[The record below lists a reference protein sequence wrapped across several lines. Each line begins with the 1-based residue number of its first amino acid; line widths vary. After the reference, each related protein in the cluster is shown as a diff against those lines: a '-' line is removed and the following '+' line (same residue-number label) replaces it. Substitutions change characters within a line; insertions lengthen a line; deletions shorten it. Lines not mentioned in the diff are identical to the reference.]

1 MTPTLFRL
9 AMVVFATC
17 AVAASAVAQSPLPA
31 PPPPGEP
38 QDVLVLGRISDD
50 PKQHYEALRP
60 LLDYV
65 VPRMRDV
72 GIREGRILMARD
84 AQQMVS
90 YLRRRRVDW
99 ITETPA
105 MAVDY
110 RNRAGAHIMLATERG
125 GGLLYHTVFFARRD
139 SGITNLTDLA
149 GHAIAFQNPYST
161 SSYVSPAAELLVAG
175 LKLDLLLSP
184 MDKPDAGRVG
194 YVFARSESNISTWV
208 HKRLVD
214 AGAFSNLD
222 WNDLSSLPESFR
234 QDLTVI
240 HETAPYPRAV
250 EVVRP
255 DMDPAVR
262 NRLREILLAAG
273 DDPAAREPLRRFF
286 GTSRFVPLDGQ
297 AEASLQRLQDGMTI
311 VRREL
316 E

>member
-1 MTPTLFRL
+1 MTPTLYRI
-9 AMVVFATC
+9 AMVVLAAC
-17 AVAASAVAQSPLPA
+17 AIVAPAAAQSPPPP

-38 QDVLVLGRISDD
+38 QSVLVLGRISDD

-65 VPRMRDV
+65 VPRMRGV

-84 AQQMVS
+84 AQQMIS

-110 RNRAGAHIMLATERG
+110 RDRAGAKIMLATERG

-139 SGITNLTDLA
+139 SGIASLRDLA

-161 SSYVSPAAELLVAG
+161 SSYVSPASELIDAG

-194 YVFARSESNISTWV
+194 YLFARSESNISTWV

-222 WNDLSSLPESFR
+222 WNDLSRLPESFR

-240 HETAPYPRAV
+240 HETEPYPRAV

-255 DMDPAVR
+255 DMDPKVQA
-262 NRLREILLAAG
+262 RLREILLAAA
-273 DDPAAREPLRRFF
+273 DDPAAREPMRRFF
-286 GTSRFVPLDGQ
+286 GTSRFVPVDGE
-297 AEASLQRLQDGMTI
+297 AEAALRRLQAGMAN

>member
-1 MTPTLFRL
+1 MTPTLFRF
-9 AMVVFATC
+9 AMVVLATC
-17 AVAASAVAQSPLPA
+17 AVVAPAAAQSTLPQPPL
-31 PPPPGEP
+31 PGEP

-65 VPRMRDV
+65 VPRMREV

-110 RNRAGAHIMLATERG
+110 RNRAGAQIMLATERG

-139 SGITNLTDLA
+139 SGITGLADLA

-161 SSYVSPAAELLVAG
+161 SSYVSPAAELLGAG

-222 WNDLSSLPESFR
+222 WNDLSRLPESFR

-255 DMDPAVR
+255 DMDPR
-262 NRLREILLAAG
+262 IGNRLREILLAAA
-273 DDPAAREPLRRFF
+273 DDPAAREPMRRFF
-286 GTSRFVPLDGQ
+286 GTSRFVPLDAQ
-297 AEASLQRLQDGMTI
+297 AEASLRRLQDGMAN